1 MIWIRADAERPAKK
15 APDLF
20 QAGGFQVGGENGSND
35 WSFSIIK
42 SQTATKGYMART
54 IGRFVWPPETPLQE
68 FDALV
73 ITLSTAWT
81 PASEAPDFLLIG
93 CKRKEK

>member
-1 MIWIRADAERPAKK
+1 MPKDLQKK

-42 SQTATKGYMART
+42 SQPGMKGYIAST
-54 IGRFVWPPETPLQE
+54 ISCCIEP
-68 FDALV
+68 
-73 ITLSTAWT
+73 I
-81 PASEAPDFLLIG
+81 
-93 CKRKEK
+93 